1 MWFLNYL
8 WETDINP
15 SKGKGAM
22 ISQKNSLYIGIKFA
36 LEKLVCQPPKY
47 ICMYV
52 CKRYK
57 DILISKKEKKRFVGQ
72 EKTTKISTVYCF
84 LKNQTN
90 K

>member
-1 MWFLNYL
+1 
-8 WETDINP
+8 
-15 SKGKGAM
+15 
-22 ISQKNSLYIGIKFA
+22 
-36 LEKLVCQPPKY
+36 
-47 ICMYV
+47 MYV